1 MAERIDAI
9 LSTRATLERILVA
22 GRQQQT
28 RQILQNGSSL
38 VGSVA
43 LTSGLGFA
51 YWFVAAL
58 LFAPAEIGLA
68 AASISAMSL
77 LASLATFGLGTLLV
91 AELHRYA
98 GRESGL
104 IGASMIVAG
113 TVGLTIGMAF
123 AIAAGSVSREFGP
136 LSESPITV
144 TLFGLGVALTAAA
157 AVLDIAL
164 VGVLRGDLQF
174 SRTAIFAFS
183 KLGLLIVGG
192 AVVIAQARFTIVGTW
207 IAGLLL
213 SIVAIGAFASWRGM
227 VGRILPFQF
236 GALRLL
242 RGAALRNHALN
253 LALAVTDW
261 TMPILATIVLSAATS
276 GTFFIAWMIAGVALF
291 VPAALAQALYAVCA
305 RAPETLATNLRM
317 TLRLSLVAGV
327 VISLGT
333 IVVGPKLLGFLGHEY
348 YEAAPALIL
357 MSLGIFPVAIKAH
370 YVTIGR
376 LEGSLME
383 TTRVAALGAAIE
395 LALAAAGGKVAGL
408 TGLGFG
414 ILIGL
419 VLQALL
425 MVPRIRRVLRDDRA
439 ASKPAGAAP
448 GSDPAAP

>member
-1 MAERIDAI
+1 MRTRAAIERIM
-9 LSTRATLERILVA
+9 VA
-22 GRQQQT
+22 GRQPQT
-28 RQILQNGSSL
+28 RQIIQNGSSL

-58 LFAPAEIGLA
+58 LFPPAEIGLA
-68 AASISAMSL
+68 AASISAMAL

-91 AELHRYA
+91 AELHRHA

-113 TVGLTIGMAF
+113 TVGLVFGMAF
-123 AIAAGSVSREFGP
+123 ALAAGTISRDFAP
-136 LSESPITV
+136 LSQSPITV
-144 TLFGLGVALTAAA
+144 ALFGTGVALTSAA

-183 KLGLLIVGG
+183 KLGFLVAGG
-192 AVVIAQARFTIVGTW
+192 AFLLGTQARFTIIGTW

-213 SIVAIGAFASWRGM
+213 SIIIIGLYGSWRGM

-276 GTFFIAWMIAGVALF
+276 GAFFIAWMIAGVALF
-291 VPAALAQALYAVCA
+291 VPAALAQALFAVCA
-305 RAPETLATNLRM
+305 RAPETLPANLRM

-327 VISLGT
+327 VISVGT
-333 IVVGPKLLGFLGHEY
+333 IIVGPRLLAFLGHDY
-348 YEAAPALIL
+348 LDAAPALIL

-383 TTRVAALGAAIE
+383 TTRVATAGAVVE
-395 LALAAAGGKVAGL
+395 LSLAAAGGITAGL
-408 TGLGFG
+408 TGIGLGV
-414 ILIGL
+414 LIGL
-419 VLQALL
+419 VLQALVML
-425 MVPRIRRVLRDDRA
+425 PRIRRVLRDGAHA
-439 ASKPAGAAP
+439 ARTDDLPAN
-448 GSDPAAP
+448 DPSAL